1 MLILISPAK
10 TFAGAKSLCPDAPSS
25 TPRFLSEA
33 HQIIADSLRLSAQE
47 LGRALALSPRLR
59 DEVYARQRA
68 FFDEGVAERPAL
80 LAYSGMVY
88 RKIAA
93 QSFTAD
99 EWRMAGE
106 RLRMTSFVYGLL
118 RPSDR
123 IRPYRMEGGIH
134 LPLCGEG
141 ERLFDYWRD
150 RLTPLLI
157 EEGKQQGGT
166 LLYLASEEMR
176 QLFHWA
182 EVERQLRV
190 LTPTFLTV
198 QPDGRHK
205 QIVVYTKMARGTL
218 TSEVIR
224 RGLITEDE
232 VKACRPEG
240 FCFAPE
246 HSTERDWT
254 FLLPQ

>member
-1 MLILISPAK
+1 
-10 TFAGAKSLCPDAPSS
+10 
-25 TPRFLSEA
+25 
-33 HQIIADSLRLSAQE
+33 
-47 LGRALALSPRLR
+47 
-59 DEVYARQRA
+59 
-68 FFDEGVAERPAL
+68 
-80 LAYSGMVY
+80 
-88 RKIAA
+88 
-93 QSFTAD
+93 
-99 EWRMAGE
+99 MAGE

-118 RPSDR
+118 RPSDQ

-157 EEGKQQGGT
+157 EEGKRQGGT

-190 LTPTFLTV
+190 LSPTFLTV

-205 QIVVYTKMARGTL
+205 QIVIYTKMARGTL
-218 TSEVIR
+218 AGEVIR
-224 RGLITEDE
+224 RGLTTEDE
-232 VKACRPEG
+232 VKACSPEG

>member
-10 TFAGAKSLCPDAPSS
+10 TFSSKAKLSERFPASS
-25 TPRFLSEA
+25 PRFLEEA
-33 HQIIADSLRLSAQE
+33 HEIIGASLSLSQEE
-47 LGRALALSPRLR
+47 LGRMLSLSPKLSK
-59 DEVYARQRA
+59 EVYHTQRT
-68 FFDEGVAERPAL
+68 FFDDGVKELQAPL
-80 LAYSGMVY
+80 NYSGMVY
-88 RKIAA
+88 RKLSAGTLSA
-93 QSFTAD
+93 E
-99 EWRMAGE
+99 EWAYAE
-106 RLRMTSFVYGLL
+106 DHLRMTSFVYGLL
-118 RPSDR
+118 RPSDL
-123 IRPYRMEGGIH
+123 IRPYRMEGTAHIPGI
-134 LPLCGEG
+134 GEG
-141 ERLFDYWRD
+141 RIFDFWRD
-150 RLTPLLI
+150 RLTPLFI
-157 EEGKQQGGT
+157 EEVKRQGGT

-190 LTPTFLTV
+190 LSPTFLTV

-224 RGLITEDE
+224 RGLTTEDE

-240 FCFAPE
+240 FSFAPE